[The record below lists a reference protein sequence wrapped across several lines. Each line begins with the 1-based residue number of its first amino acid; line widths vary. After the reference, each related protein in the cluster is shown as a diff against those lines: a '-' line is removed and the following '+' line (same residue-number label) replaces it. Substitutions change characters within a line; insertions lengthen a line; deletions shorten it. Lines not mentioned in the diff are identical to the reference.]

1 MSLAKRVLA
10 GMLFLA
16 VAIFVVLGGH
26 LYIAQRLV
34 FDPDLQGAAR
44 ALALGAIAFGFA
56 CLLLQPFAERL
67 VRPPWNRLV
76 GWPASIWMGV
86 AFLLL
91 LVLGAGDLLRFLAG
105 GVAYA
110 AGNQLPAFETSAR
123 VQAALSA
130 AFVAV
135 AGAVAVGEALRPP
148 RLVKLEIALAR
159 WPRALDGFRIAQIS
173 DIHIGPLRDRR
184 FSRHLTERVNALAPD
199 LICVTGD
206 LVDGSARLLA
216 DEVAP
221 FGELRARHGAFFVT
235 GNHDHY
241 SGADAWVRVVAGLGL
256 VPLRNSHVEIQ
267 RDGAAFTLAG
277 VDDHRG
283 GFGDGQRED
292 LPLALEGR
300 DPALPVVLLAH
311 DPNTFKRASRS
322 GVDLQLSGHTHG
334 GQIWP
339 FRHLVRLAVPFVAGR
354 YTSHGAE
361 LYVSRGTGFWGP
373 PMRLFAPAEITEI
386 RLTSLGS
393 ASLRAAVPLADS
405 ARDGPHLVPGA
416 DDVSGA

>member
-1 MSLAKRVLA
+1 MSTSSRLLA
-10 GMLFLA
+10 GIAFLA
-16 VAIFVVLGGH
+16 IALTVLLGGH
-26 LYIAQRLV
+26 AYLAQRLV
-34 FDPDLQGAAR
+34 FDPEVGSPLRGF
-44 ALALGAIAFGFA
+44 ALGLIVLGLVSLVA
-56 CLLLQPFAERL
+56 QPIAERL
-67 VRPPWNRLV
+67 IAPPWNRIV
-76 GWPASIWMGV
+76 GWPASLWMGI

-91 LVLGAGDLLRFLAG
+91 ITLAASDLLRFLAG

-110 AGNQLPAFETSAR
+110 AGGALPDAASSAR
-123 VQAALSA
+123 AQAVTTLAVVGVGGALALVS
-130 AFVAV
+130 
-135 AGAVAVGEALRPP
+135 GLRPP
-148 RLVKLEIALAR
+148 RLVRIEIALAR
-159 WPRALDGFRIAQIS
+159 WPKALDGFRIAQIS

-199 LICVTGD
+199 LACVTGD

-221 FGELRARHGAFFVT
+221 FGDLRARHGVYFVT

-241 SGADAWVRVVAGLGL
+241 SNANDWVGVIEKLGL
-256 VPLRNSHVEIQ
+256 VPLRNRHVTVRCE
-267 RDGAAFTLAG
+267 GGSFVLAG

-292 LPLALEGR
+292 LPQALSGV

-311 DPNTFKRASRS
+311 DPATFKRASQS

-339 FRHLVRLAVPFVAGR
+339 FRWLVRLATPFVAGR
-354 YTSHGAE
+354 YTRNRSE

-386 RLTSLGS
+386 T
-393 ASLRAAVPLADS
+393 LRAVD
-405 ARDGPHLVPGA
+405 
-416 DDVSGA
+416 

>member
-1 MSLAKRVLA
+1 MSTLKRILAGLSFLCVASTVLIGGHWYLAKRLVL
-10 GMLFLA
+10 
-16 VAIFVVLGGH
+16 
-26 LYIAQRLV
+26 
-34 FDPDLQGAAR
+34 DPDLRGAAR
-44 ALALGAIAFGFA
+44 LLGLAAIGFGFA

-86 AFLLL
+86 AFLFLV
-91 LVLGAGDLLRFLAG
+91 VLGAGDLLHFLAG

-110 AGNQLPAFETSAR
+110 AGNDLLPFEAAAR
-123 VQAALSA
+123 VQAAVSA
-130 AFVAV
+130 AVVAV
-135 AGAVAVGEALRPP
+135 AGAIALVSALGPP
-148 RLVKLEIALAR
+148 RLERVEIRLPR

-184 FSRHLTERVNALAPD
+184 FSRHLTDRVNALQVD
-199 LICVTGD
+199 LIAVTGD

-221 FGELRARHGAFFVT
+221 FGALRARHGAFFVT

-241 SGADAWVRVVAGLGL
+241 SGADSWVRVVESLGL
-256 VPLRNSHVEIQ
+256 VPLRNRSVEIQ

-292 LPLALEGR
+292 LGAALADR
-300 DPALPVVLLAH
+300 APALAVVLLAH
-311 DPNTFKRASRS
+311 DPNTFKRAAKS
-322 GVDLQLSGHTHG
+322 GIDLQLSGHTHG

-339 FRHLVRLAVPFVAGR
+339 FKHLVRLAGPFVAGR
-354 YTSHGAE
+354 YSVNGAE

-373 PMRLFAPAEITEI
+373 PMRLFAPAEITE
-386 RLTSLGS
+386 LT
-393 ASLRAAVPLADS
+393 LR
-405 ARDGPHLVPGA
+405 
-416 DDVSGA
+416 SGE

>member
-1 MSLAKRVLA
+1 MSTAGRLLA
-10 GMLFLA
+10 GIAFLTIA
-16 VAIFVVLGGH
+16 LTVLLGGH
-26 LYIAQRLV
+26 AYLAQRLV
-34 FDPDLQGAAR
+34 FDPEVASPLRGF
-44 ALALGAIAFGFA
+44 ALGLIGLGLATLVA
-56 CLLLQPFAERL
+56 QPIAER
-67 VRPPWNRLV
+67 VIAPPWNRIV
-76 GWPASIWMGV
+76 GWPASLWMGI

-91 LVLGAGDLLRFLAG
+91 ITLAASDLLRFLAG

-110 AGNQLPAFETSAR
+110 AGGALPDAASSAR
-123 VQAALSA
+123 GLAAITA
-130 AFVAV
+130 AVVGV
-135 AGAVAVGEALRPP
+135 AGLLALVSGLRPP
-148 RLVKLEIALAR
+148 RLVRIEIPLAR

-199 LICVTGD
+199 LTCVTGD

-216 DEVAP
+216 DEVTP
-221 FGELRARHGAFFVT
+221 FGELRARHGVYFVT

-241 SGADAWVRVVAGLGL
+241 SGANDWVGVIEKLGL
-256 VPLRNSHVEIQ
+256 VPLRNRHVTVRCE
-267 RDGAAFTLAG
+267 GASFVLAG

-292 LPLALEGR
+292 LPQALAGV
-300 DPALPVVLLAH
+300 DPAQPVVLLAH
-311 DPNTFKRASRS
+311 DPSTFKRASHS

-339 FRHLVRLAVPFVAGR
+339 FRWLVRLATPFVAGR
-354 YTSHGAE
+354 YTRNGAE

-386 RLTSLGS
+386 T
-393 ASLRAAVPLADS
+393 LRRA
-405 ARDGPHLVPGA
+405 G
-416 DDVSGA
+416 

>member
-1 MSLAKRVLA
+1 VNTAQRILA
-10 GMLFLA
+10 GLLFLA
-16 VAIFVVLGGH
+16 IAATVLVGGH

-34 FDPDLQGAAR
+34 FDPGLTGAAR
-44 ALALGAIAFGFA
+44 VTALCVIALGFVSLFA
-56 CLLLQPFAERL
+56 QPVAERL

-86 AFLLL
+86 AFLSLV
-91 LVLGAGDLLRFLAG
+91 VLGAGDAARWIAG

-110 AGNQLPAFETSAR
+110 AGNDLPSFETSAR
-123 VQAALSA
+123 VQAGLSFA
-130 AFVAV
+130 VVAV
-135 AGAVAVGEALRPP
+135 TGAVALAGALRPP
-148 RLVKLEIALAR
+148 RLARVEIRLAR
-159 WPRALDGFRIAQIS
+159 WPRALDGFRIAQLS

-184 FSRHLTERVNALAPD
+184 FARHLTERVNELAAD
-199 LICVTGD
+199 LVCVTGD

-221 FGELRARHGAFFVT
+221 FGGLRARHGAYFVT

-241 SGADAWVRVVAGLGL
+241 SGADAWVGVVERLGL
-256 VPLRNSHVEIQ
+256 VPLRNRHVQLEQ
-267 RDGAAFTLAG
+267 GGTRFTLAG

-292 LPLALEGR
+292 LAAALAGR
-300 DPALPVVLLAH
+300 DLELPLLLLAH

-322 GVDLQLSGHTHG
+322 GIDLQLSGHTHG

-339 FRHLVRLAVPFVAGR
+339 FVHLVRLVEPFVAGR
-354 YTSHGAE
+354 YSRNGAE

-386 RLTSLGS
+386 TLRS
-393 ASLRAAVPLADS
+393 A
-405 ARDGPHLVPGA
+405 
-416 DDVSGA
+416 